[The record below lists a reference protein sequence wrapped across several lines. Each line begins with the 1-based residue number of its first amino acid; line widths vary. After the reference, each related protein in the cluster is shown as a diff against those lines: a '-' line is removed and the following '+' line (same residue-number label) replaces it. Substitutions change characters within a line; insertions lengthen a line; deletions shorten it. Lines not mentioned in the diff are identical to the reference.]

1 MAKEKKIGLLP
12 KLGIGI
18 AAGILLGLFVPASVM
33 AVINTIKAILGSV
46 IFFIVPLVIF
56 GFIAPA
62 ICGLKQNAGK
72 MLGAFLGLSYIS
84 AVGASIFSAVA
95 GYGFDS
101 VFACTQLYECIGR
114 HPENGLRFIYS
125 ASHAGY
131 DSLGNGYPCR
141 YFGIVDKSRNH

>member
-1 MAKEKKIGLLP
+1 MAKEQKIGLLP

-72 MLGAFLGLSYIS
+72 MLGTFLGLSYIS
-84 AVGASIFSAVA
+84 AVGASIFSAIA
-95 GYGFDS
+95 GY
-101 VFACTQLYECIGR
+101 VL
-114 HPENGLRFIYS
+114 
-125 ASHAGY
+125 
-131 DSLGNGYPCR
+131 
-141 YFGIVDKSRNH
+141 